1 MHSEINARAR
11 MIEANLGLVRS
22 VARTY
27 SGRGV
32 EFDELVQ
39 EGTIGLV
46 KAVEKFDP
54 ARGRKFS
61 TYAIWWI
68 RSSMLESIRRSKTI
82 RIPTQ
87 ANQRRAAVL
96 RAESELERD
105 GVRSASTDSIAERT
119 GLNPGTVRVLREA
132 AHVTMS
138 LDASV
143 GEEGA
148 TLGELLADERAPD
161 PSAAAV
167 AADEHRALSSML
179 EVLPARHR
187 EVIRRR
193 YGLGD
198 GREQTHQQIGAWL
211 GIGEERSRQ
220 IEREALH
227 RLRTIA
233 NTTERLA
240 A

>member
-1 MHSEINARAR
+1 MRSEINARER
-11 MIEANLGLVRS
+11 MVKANLGLVHS
-22 VARTY
+22 VARAY

-46 KAVEKFDP
+46 KAVDRFDP

-61 TYAIWWI
+61 TYAVWWI
-68 RSSMLESIRRSKTI
+68 RNSMLESIRRSKTI
-82 RIPTQ
+82 RIPAR
-87 ANQRRAAVL
+87 ANRRRAAVL
-96 RAESELERD
+96 RAASELEHD
-105 GVRSASTDSIAERT
+105 GQRSASTDAIAERT
-119 GLNPGTVRVLREA
+119 GLSPRTVRTIREA
-132 AHVTMS
+132 AQVTMS
-138 LDASV
+138 LDAPV
-143 GEEGA
+143 GEDGA
-148 TLGELLADERAPD
+148 TLGDLLADERAPD

-167 AADEHRALSSML
+167 AADEHQALSSML
-179 EVLPARHR
+179 MMLPARHR

-198 GREQTHQQIGAWL
+198 TPEQTHRQIGARL
-211 GIGEERSRQ
+211 GVGEDRSRQ

-233 NTTERLA
+233 DATARLA

>member
-1 MHSEINARAR
+1 MRSEINARER
-11 MIEANLGLVRS
+11 MVETNLGLVRS

-46 KAVEKFDP
+46 KAVDRFDP

-61 TYAIWWI
+61 TYAVWWI
-68 RSSMLESIRRSKTI
+68 RNSMLESIRRSKTI
-82 RIPTQ
+82 RIPAR
-87 ANQRRAAVL
+87 ANRQRAAVL
-96 RAESELERD
+96 RAASELERD
-105 GVRSASTDSIAERT
+105 GLRSASADAVAERT
-119 GLNPGTVRVLREA
+119 GLSPRTVRAMREA
-132 AHVTMS
+132 AQITMS
-138 LDASV
+138 LDVPV

-148 TLGELLADERAPD
+148 TLGELLADEGAPD

-167 AADEHRALSSML
+167 AADEQQALWSML
-179 EVLPARHR
+179 EMLPTRHR

-198 GREQTHQQIGAWL
+198 TPEQTHRQIGAWL
-211 GIGEERSRQ
+211 GVGEDRSRQ

-233 NTTERLA
+233 NASARLA

>member
-96 RAESELERD
+96 RAESEL
-105 GVRSASTDSIAERT
+105 
-119 GLNPGTVRVLREA
+119 
-132 AHVTMS
+132 
-138 LDASV
+138 
-143 GEEGA
+143 
-148 TLGELLADERAPD
+148 
-161 PSAAAV
+161 
-167 AADEHRALSSML
+167 
-179 EVLPARHR
+179 
-187 EVIRRR
+187 
-193 YGLGD
+193 
-198 GREQTHQQIGAWL
+198 
-211 GIGEERSRQ
+211 
-220 IEREALH
+220 
-227 RLRTIA
+227 
-233 NTTERLA
+233 
-240 A
+240 

>member
-1 MHSEINARAR
+1 MRSDADARAH

-22 VARTY
+22 VARDY
-27 SGRGV
+27 PGRGV

-46 KAVEKFDP
+46 NAVDRFDP
-54 ARGRKFS
+54 ERGRKLS
-61 TYAIWWI
+61 TYAVWWI
-68 RSSMLESIRRSKTI
+68 RSSILESIRRSRPI

-96 RAESELERD
+96 RAEAELERD
-105 GVRSASTDSIAERT
+105 GVRPASTDAIAERT
-119 GLNPGTVRVLREA
+119 GLSPQAVRLIRDA

-138 LDASV
+138 LDARV

-167 AADEHRALSSML
+167 AADEQQVLSSML
-179 EVLPARHR
+179 EMLPARHR

-193 YGLGD
+193 YGLG
-198 GREQTHQQIGAWL
+198 GTREQTHQQIGARL
-211 GIGEERSRQ
+211 GVGENRSRQ

-233 NTTERLA
+233 DATARLA